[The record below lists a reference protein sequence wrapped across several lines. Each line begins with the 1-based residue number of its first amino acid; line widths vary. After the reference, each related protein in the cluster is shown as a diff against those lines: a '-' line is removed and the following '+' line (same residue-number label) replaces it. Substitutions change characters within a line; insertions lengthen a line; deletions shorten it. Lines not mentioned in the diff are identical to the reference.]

1 MREQYYNVLNGFALE
16 LRGFSNKL
24 SRYHIHES
32 SPNKYGVLLV
42 VSCLMNEP
50 GPFHS
55 FLFAFFTL
63 IMQEST

>member
-1 MREQYYNVLNGFALE
+1 MSLERRAPQLSMREQYYNVLNGFALE

-42 VSCLMNEP
+42 VSC
-50 GPFHS
+50 FK
-55 FLFAFFTL
+55 F
-63 IMQEST
+63 